1 MFYVYFVPSNSV
13 EVKDQKK
20 EDMPYMN
27 VLVTAE
33 ANVVEGSTTGLNTNG
48 QDSVYLNS
56 HVNQRGFT
64 LFGNPDPRNMSVKND
79 RDFTQIDK

>member
-1 MFYVYFVPSNSV
+1 MYFVPSNCV
-13 EVKDQKK
+13 KVKDQKT

-33 ANVVEGSTTGLNTNG
+33 ANVVEGSTTGLNING

-56 HVNQRGFT
+56 HLHQRGFT
-64 LFGNPDPRNMSVKND
+64 LFGNPDPMNMLGKND
-79 RDFTQIDK
+79 RDFTHVDK